1 MRELLSTTGFAH
13 SYWIHWP
20 GGLFAVQLP
29 HMSGGSGFGLTMP
42 SLRDLIQYWTG
53 IGSFEAEAC
62 AAVAML
68 RLGSGGG
75 CGSWVCLTLSM
86 RAGKT
91 VSSHCTVSMATL
103 RRKWPPPLASAV
115 W

>member
-1 MRELLSTTGFAH
+1 MREPLRATGLAH

-20 GGLFAVQLP
+20 GGLCGVQLP
-29 HMSGGSGFGLTMP
+29 HMSGGRGLGLTIP

-53 IGSFEAEAC
+53 IGSLEAEAC

-75 CGSWVCLTLSM
+75 CGSCVCLTFSM
-86 RAGKT
+86 RAGET
-91 VSSHCTVSMATL
+91 VSSHCTVSIATL
-103 RRKWPPPLASAV
+103 RRKWPPPLASA
-115 W
+115 